1 MNGWNFWVNAVL
13 GHAVSEYLYRE
24 LPDLSE
30 GQLARRKSA
39 LVSEATLSTWAGHL
53 RLGSF
58 LILGKGEEQTG
69 GREKNALLADAYE
82 AVLGRHLHGPGLG
95 RRLCLCACV
104 RSKDPAFPGPAKGQ
118 WIPKAGCRSTRRKFT
133 KKPPLYRLVKTKG
146 PDHAKEF
153 EVEVLVDGK
162 SLARGRGKTKKEA
175 EQDGATLALGVL
187 QDS

>member
-1 MNGWNFWVNAVL
+1 MDRGWDAAYAFVL
-13 GHAVSEYLYRE
+13 RSLEKI
-24 LPDLSE
+24 PLSR
-30 GQLARRKSA
+30 GLQKAMDSKS
-39 LVSEATLSTWAGHL
+39 
-53 RLGSF
+53 RLQEHTQK
-58 LILGKGEEQTG
+58 I
-69 GREKNALLADAYE
+69 Y
-82 AVLGRHLHGPGLG
+82 
-95 RRLCLCACV
+95 
-104 RSKDPAFPGPAKGQ
+104 
-118 WIPKAGCRSTRRKFT
+118 